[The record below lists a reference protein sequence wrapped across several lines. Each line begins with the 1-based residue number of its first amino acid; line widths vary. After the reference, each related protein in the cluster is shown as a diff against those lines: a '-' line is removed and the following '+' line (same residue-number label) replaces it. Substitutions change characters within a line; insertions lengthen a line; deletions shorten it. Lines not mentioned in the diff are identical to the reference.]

1 MQLRKLLFLVTA
13 CCTSSGLLAGQIEE
27 RAKAECK
34 KAIEARL
41 PKTRDLGA
49 IGITRVKLESVQ
61 YVGQVFAVSGPN
73 SSNPYKPEYGNN
85 NYLSATAFTNNISTD
100 PKRDPNMR
108 IFHGTAYYFDCVFSP
123 DGKRVVVKNI
133 TSSG

>member
-1 MQLRKLLFLVTA
+1 MKEDMQLRKLLFLMIA
-13 CCTSSGLLAGQIEE
+13 CCTSSGLFAGQIEE

-34 KAIEARL
+34 GAIEARI

-61 YVGQVFAVSGPN
+61 YVGQIFAVSGPN

-85 NYLSATAFTNNISTD
+85 NFVPATAFTKNISND
-100 PKRDPNMR
+100 PRM
-108 IFHGTAYYFDCVFSP
+108 GSYTGLSYQFDCVFST
-123 DGKRVVVKNI
+123 DGKRVSIKNI
-133 TSSG
+133 SAG